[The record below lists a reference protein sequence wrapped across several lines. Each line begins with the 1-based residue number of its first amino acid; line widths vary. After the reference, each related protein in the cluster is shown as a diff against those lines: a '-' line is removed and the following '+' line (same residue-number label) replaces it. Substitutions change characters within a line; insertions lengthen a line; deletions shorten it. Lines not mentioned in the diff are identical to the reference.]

1 MLSPNATDESLGA
14 NQATNYFAVADIR
27 DDPEGQLPTPSFLG
41 GNSIISVTR
50 EGSLQPSTQRERC
63 TAFETGIFPLL
74 GMDMAAPQT
83 TSSSTQQNQPRHPNS
98 SLPDA
103 REMIV
108 LFNFYRHRVH
118 PFQFVLDDI
127 DEIERSL
134 CSLIN
139 GDTEAQQYDAH
150 FLCLLHAIFSL
161 GAQFSDLA
169 PTVRVP
175 KYQNHLK
182 HALGLLGTFDYL
194 WNPSKRLIQA
204 FLILGH
210 VLQNDMNPRA
220 AWILGGTTIRLG
232 LSVGLHQPESIAR
245 SIRISP
251 AEAQNLRLAIVWQD
265 TLLSLAF
272 DQPPASQ
279 MMDIGSDLPALA
291 REGGSGV
298 ELTYRQGMNWIC
310 HLALRYLSA
319 PSDTSSKQRYHEI
332 FQAFDALERSIAPHL
347 KSQTQCCSIQEI
359 QEHHSLELHTN
370 CVLST
375 LCRPILSRA
384 VKRAVGEDESSEIL
398 ERFQESLK
406 RSVQALIRLRS
417 ISSHSTRSWA
427 FVHNGLSSALLLSFI
442 KGAKAT
448 EDTRKIQAKLIQSLT
463 ETHEDVG
470 QLSIAHKKALKALQ
484 ALQKLAEDD
493 VANESAT
500 REEEGQESTN
510 NQDEAIISQQN
521 LVDPQD
527 PSTFEM
533 DDWLRT
539 FEFDSFSPLDA
550 YNFIMSDQVLPE
562 TGFQG

>member
-1 MLSPNATDESLGA
+1 
-14 NQATNYFAVADIR
+14 
-27 DDPEGQLPTPSFLG
+27 
-41 GNSIISVTR
+41 
-50 EGSLQPSTQRERC
+50 
-63 TAFETGIFPLL
+63 
-74 GMDMAAPQT
+74 MDMTAPQN

-127 DEIERSL
+127 DEIERSM

-139 GDTEAQQYDAH
+139 GDTEAQQCDAH

-161 GAQFSDLA
+161 GAQFSDLG

-232 LSVGLHQPESIAR
+232 LSVGLHQPESIAG

-251 AEAQNLRLAIVWQD
+251 AEAQNLR
-265 TLLSLAF
+265 
-272 DQPPASQ
+272 
-279 MMDIGSDLPALA
+279 
-291 REGGSGV
+291 
-298 ELTYRQGMNWIC
+298 
-310 HLALRYLSA
+310 
-319 PSDTSSKQRYHEI
+319 
-332 FQAFDALERSIAPHL
+332 
-347 KSQTQCCSIQEI
+347 
-359 QEHHSLELHTN
+359 
-370 CVLST
+370 
-375 LCRPILSRA
+375 
-384 VKRAVGEDESSEIL
+384 
-398 ERFQESLK
+398 
-406 RSVQALIRLRS
+406 
-417 ISSHSTRSWA
+417 
-427 FVHNGLSSALLLSFI
+427 
-442 KGAKAT
+442 
-448 EDTRKIQAKLIQSLT
+448 LT

-493 VANESAT
+493 IANESAT

-510 NQDEAIISQQN
+510 IQDRAIISHQN
-521 LVDPQD
+521 LGDLQD

-550 YNFIMSDQVLPE
+550 YNFIMSDQALPE